1 LEHALRLL
9 HPFMPFVTEEIWQ
22 TLPVAKLTD
31 SVMVAPYPQTEAA
44 RRDAVAEATIDRLMA
59 AVRSVRNIRSELGI
73 PPSAAVTIH
82 IAADGRGEEVRAL
95 EPYMKAL
102 AHIQRVEWLGGGQR
116 PTGEPSALVDGLGE
130 IFVTLRGVVDPA
142 EVRKRLERDLAK
154 LQKELTGVDGKLNR
168 PDFVDKAPVEIVDK
182 ERQRATGLRERQQTL
197 QRHLEALRGE

>member
-1 LEHALRLL
+1 
-9 HPFMPFVTEEIWQ
+9 
-22 TLPVAKLTD
+22 
-31 SVMVAPYPQTEAA
+31 MVAPYPHVDMA
-44 RRDAVAEATIDRLMA
+44 RRDMLAETTINQLIE

-82 IAADGRGEEVRAL
+82 IAGDGGGEHVRAL

-102 AHIQRVEWLGGGQR
+102 ARIQSVEWLGGGQR
-116 PTGEPSALVDGLGE
+116 PSGEPSALVEGVGE

-154 LQKELTGVDGKLNR
+154 LHKELAGVEGKLSR

-182 ERQRATGLRERQQTL
+182 ERQRATALRERQQTL
-197 QRHLEALRGE
+197 QRHLGALSGGKT